1 MADPTLHALKSAL
14 KPGKRVLGL
23 DVGSKTVG
31 VALSDVMAG
40 LATPMET
47 VKRTKFTQDAQK
59 LIAIVREQDV
69 GGIVLGLP
77 VEMDGQEGPR
87 CQSTR
92 QFAAN
97 LERAIADAG
106 LPPVPMAFWDERLS
120 TVAVERVLIGEA
132 DLTRKRR
139 AQVVDRAAAA
149 WILQGALD
157 ALSRM

>member
-31 VALSDVMAG
+31 VALSDVMAA

-47 VKRTKFTQDAQK
+47 VKRTKFTQDAGK
-59 LIAIVREQDV
+59 LIAIIRAHDV
-69 GGIVLGLP
+69 GGVVLGLP
-77 VEMDGQEGPR
+77 VEMDGSEGPR

-97 LERAIADAG
+97 LERALAGAG
-106 LPPVPMAFWDERLS
+106 LDPLPMAFWDERLS
-120 TVAVERVLIGEA
+120 TVAVQRVLIGEA
-132 DLTRKRR
+132 DLSRKRR

-157 ALSRM
+157 ALARM